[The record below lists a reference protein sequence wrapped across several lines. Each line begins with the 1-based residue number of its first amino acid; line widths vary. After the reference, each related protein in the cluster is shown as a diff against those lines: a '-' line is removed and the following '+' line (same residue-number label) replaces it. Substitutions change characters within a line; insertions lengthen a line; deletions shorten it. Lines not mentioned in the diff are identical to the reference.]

1 MLRTRRLLPL
11 SATLLLVVL
20 AAAFTG
26 CTSKNKTIDNAGNI
40 ASQYTPTTIGAPT
53 ATPNATVSA
62 SETAAANAASAAA
75 SATPAWP
82 GPAPKMTANITDIT
96 PKHGI
101 QVNQA
106 STRQDKNTQLGGVC
120 AKISFADPV
129 QSIQWFRMVLDTT
142 EVTAKLTVLVSSDQ
156 KTGTICYATATGIPV
171 GRHTAAVS
179 VQDPS
184 DTTGKILQIV
194 GLGVRSR
201 SVSAGVPSSE
211 AETRVGTSRDENWAI
226 APPLPHGRERGPGGE
241 GGPLRSTPAAT
252 ARLSERPEWL
262 TTNRPARSTIQ
273 SVPRPLRKRAPADT
287 PTRTRSAVTL
297 AGC

>member
-1 MLRTRRLLPL
+1 MLRTRRLVPI
-11 SATLLLVVL
+11 SATVLLVVL

-26 CTSKNKTIDNAGNI
+26 CTSKNKTIGNAGNI

-62 SETAAANAASAAA
+62 SETAAANAAA

-120 AKISFADPV
+120 AKISFADPGPEHPV
-129 QSIQWFRMVLDTT
+129 VPAWCLDTT

-194 GLGVRSR
+194 GWAFEV
-201 SVSAGVPSSE
+201 VP
-211 AETRVGTSRDENWAI
+211 
-226 APPLPHGRERGPGGE
+226 
-241 GGPLRSTPAAT
+241 
-252 ARLSERPEWL
+252 
-262 TTNRPARSTIQ
+262 
-273 SVPRPLRKRAPADT
+273 
-287 PTRTRSAVTL
+287 
-297 AGC
+297 

>member
-11 SATLLLVVL
+11 SATLLVVVL
-20 AAAFTG
+20 AAAFVG

-40 ASQYTPTTIGAPT
+40 ASQYTPTTVGAPT

-62 SETAAANAASAAA
+62 SETAAANASAN
-75 SATPAWP
+75 ATPAWP
-82 GPAPKMTANITDIT
+82 GPAPKLTANITDIT
-96 PKHGI
+96 PKHGV

-106 STRQDKNTQLGGVC
+106 STHMDKNTLLGGVC

-142 EVTAKLTVLVSSDQ
+142 EVTAKLTVVVSSDQ
-156 KTGTICYATATGIPV
+156 KTGTICYATDAGIPV

-194 GLGVRSR
+194 GWAFEV
-201 SVSAGVPSSE
+201 VP
-211 AETRVGTSRDENWAI
+211 
-226 APPLPHGRERGPGGE
+226 
-241 GGPLRSTPAAT
+241 
-252 ARLSERPEWL
+252 
-262 TTNRPARSTIQ
+262 
-273 SVPRPLRKRAPADT
+273 
-287 PTRTRSAVTL
+287 
-297 AGC
+297 